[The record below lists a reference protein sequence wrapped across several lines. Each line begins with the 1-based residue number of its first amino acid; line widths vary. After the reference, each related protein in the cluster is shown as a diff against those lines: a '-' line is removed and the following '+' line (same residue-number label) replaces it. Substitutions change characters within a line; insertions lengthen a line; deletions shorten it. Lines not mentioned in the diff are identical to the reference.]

1 MDGSDY
7 PQDERRVATGKV
19 PSLIHDYRA
28 QRDAWREQARNLA
41 RMREEVLTAADRE
54 AHDIVTTAR
63 TDIRAILLKARRD
76 LLVLAAQ
83 VRAAGRLGDADDTPD
98 VTFLPSDDLGQA
110 HNALT
115 SARHDIRRVL
125 DDSRPELEGLVSEGE
140 ALRSALR
147 QQRPPAPTPIR
158 QHRHVIDTPTQDI
171 AARPGSDTTIDFEFT
186 TIAAEQPV
194 DFAIRSHRRP
204 GRVFIA
210 AAATL
215 GAVALMGTTWWFVRP
230 PSKTAKSA
238 AVESKVTSVTAPAS
252 SRTENAAFRGS
263 PIPNTRSPLTI
274 GLAARR
280 TAWIRI
286 TADGRVT
293 AERTFRAGET
303 QLISASKEI
312 SIRAGNAGAVTVA
325 VGGRQPVALGREGD
339 VVTRK
344 FAAETPRVELPRRPE
359 PSTPPS
365 APAPRPSPQIPVAQA
380 SPERA
385 PAPVVVPPPSTTPAS
400 TNSSR
405 VTTQQP
411 VTSPAPV
418 APTIP
423 LPGALA
429 SAKPPAATTD
439 RPAAPPAPPTT
450 APTQSSLQDSLTSS
464 AARWLDA
471 YYRQD
476 RATMTSISPQVNVTD
491 DRGDK
496 ERLPKGLSGVRRT
509 LEDVN
514 VQVVNSNEA
523 LLTARMTERMENV
536 AAGQSAQAVSFIS
549 HMWTQRNGTWQLH
562 DVRIVSASSLGRA
575 LR

>member
-1 MDGSDY
+1 MNGSDY

-140 ALRSALR
+140 ALRAALR

-238 AVESKVTSVTAPAS
+238 ALESKVTSVTAPAA
-252 SRTENAAFRGS
+252 SRTDNAAFRGS

-312 SIRAGNAGAVTVA
+312 SIRAGDAGAVTVA

-344 FAAETPRVELPRRPE
+344 FAVETPRVELPRRPE

-365 APAPRPSPQIPVAQA
+365 ATGVPAESADSCRPGVA
-380 SPERA
+380 RA
-385 PAPVVVPPPSTTPAS
+385 C
-400 TNSSR
+400 
-405 VTTQQP
+405 
-411 VTSPAPV
+411 
-418 APTIP
+418 
-423 LPGALA
+423 A
-429 SAKPPAATTD
+429 SAC
-439 RPAAPPAPPTT
+439 RR
-450 APTQSSLQDSLTSS
+450 S
-464 AARWLDA
+464 
-471 YYRQD
+471 
-476 RATMTSISPQVNVTD
+476 TSIDNRSVLKFVPNHDAAAGYFTSTHGAD
-491 DRGDK
+491 NSTARPTRERETASSNDR
-496 ERLPKGLSGVRRT
+496 SARRT
-509 LEDVN
+509 AGAADGRSDAVFAAGFTDKLRSAMVGCLLSSGSRHDDVD
-514 VQVVNSNEA
+514 
-523 LLTARMTERMENV
+523 L
-536 AAGQSAQAVSFIS
+536 AAGQR
-549 HMWTQRNGTWQLH
+549 HGRPWRQRAPSERPEWRATYA
-562 DVRIVSASSLGRA
+562 RRCERAGRQ
-575 LR
+575 